1 MAKAAQPYVGPVML
15 DISSI
20 GPALKDLAPGAM
32 RGMRK
37 AQPGLAEVLVEL
49 ATNMPLLAA
58 AAGIAPQV
66 QQDLE
71 RCNENLET
79 IQAMKSVVDKWSEVL
94 DESYAFYDH
103 EREGLIGLIADAVKS
118 SARRKDESLLA
129 PFAKT
134 VAYNAQV
141 GLRAVKTRRRN
152 AEAAAEAEAE
162 AEAHESET
170 KPTSPQA

>member
-1 MAKAAQPYVGPVML
+1 MAKAAQPYVGPVTL
-15 DISSI
+15 DITSI
-20 GPALKDLAPGAM
+20 GPRLKDLPPGAL
-32 RGMRK
+32 RGMRR

-49 ATNMPLLAA
+49 ATNMSSLGA
-58 AAGIAPQV
+58 AAGIGPELQNE
-66 QQDLE
+66 LE
-71 RCNENLET
+71 QCNQTLED
-79 IQAMKSVVDKWSEVL
+79 IQAVKAVVDKWTEVL
-94 DESYAFYDH
+94 DESLAFYEH
-103 EREGLIGLIADAVKS
+103 EREGTIGQIADAVKS

-152 AEAAAEAEAE
+152 AEAAAEAEDQA
-162 AEAHESET
+162 SET